1 MAAAASGSGATL
13 ADAMAARLA
22 AEPSRMERTLK
33 WLKWFYLKKP
43 LGAISM
49 TIYVII
55 VLTAL
60 GATTNLIVPQDP
72 IQVNGSDRLKGW
84 FYNSPRTD
92 NTYVM
97 GTDELGRDLFS
108 RLIKGAEI
116 SVYFSL
122 FVTTFSVLVGGT
134 VGLIS
139 AYMGGWVDNLVQR
152 VVDGLQTIPFL
163 VLAVAIV
170 SILGPGLYQ
179 GLAAVTVTSVPRP
192 ARLIRGSVLS
202 AKENVWAEAAR
213 TLGASDRRIMFR
225 HILPNV
231 MAPMI
236 VLATFV
242 LATAVITEA
251 SLSFLGIGAQPPT
264 PSWGA
269 MLTGSGRQ
277 YFESHPRLAFI
288 PGLAISALVFSTNM
302 FGDAL
307 RDILDPRLRCRWR
320 HSMTRVY
327 S

>member
-1 MAAAASGSGATL
+1 MATAAPGSGATL

-55 VLTAL
+55 FLTAI
-60 GATTNLIVPQDP
+60 GASTNLIVPQDP
-72 IQVNGSDRLKGW
+72 IQVNGVDRLKGF
-84 FYNSPRTD
+84 FYNSPKTH
-92 NTYVM
+92 NTYVL

-139 AYMGGWVDNLVQR
+139 AYMGGIVDTLVQR

-179 GLAAVTVTSVPRP
+179 GLAAVTATSVPRP

-231 MAPMI
+231 LAPMI
-236 VLATFV
+236 VLATFI

-288 PGLAISALVFSTNM
+288 PGLAISSLVFSTNM
-302 FGDAL
+302 FGDSL
-307 RDILDPRLRCRWR
+307 RDILDPRLRGR
-320 HSMTRVY
+320 
-327 S
+327 

>member
-1 MAAAASGSGATL
+1 MAT
-13 ADAMAARLA
+13 RLVD
-22 AEPSRMERTLK
+22 EPSGFSRSMK
-33 WLKWFYLKKP
+33 WLRRFFRTKP

-49 TIYVII
+49 VIYLVIFF
-55 VLTAL
+55 TAI
-60 GATTNLIVPQDP
+60 GASTNLIVPQDP
-72 IQVNGSDRLKGW
+72 IQVNGADRLKPF
-84 FYNSPRTD
+84 FYTSPRTH
-92 NTYVM
+92 NTYVL

-116 SVYFSL
+116 SVFFSL
-122 FVTTFSVLVGGT
+122 VVTSFSILVGGT
-134 VGLIS
+134 IGLIS
-139 AYMGGWVDNLVQR
+139 AYMGGWGDTIVQR

-179 GLAAVTVTSVPRP
+179 GLFAVTVTSVPRP

-213 TLGASDRRIMFR
+213 TIGASNRRIMFR

-231 MAPMI
+231 LAPMI
-236 VLATFV
+236 VLATFI

-307 RDILDPRLRCRWR
+307 RDVLDPRLRGR
-320 HSMTRVY
+320 
-327 S
+327 

>member
-1 MAAAASGSGATL
+1 MATAASGSGATL

-22 AEPSRMERTLK
+22 AEPSRAERTFK
-33 WLKWFYLKKP
+33 WLRWFYRRKP

-49 TIYVII
+49 TIYII
-55 VLTAL
+55 IFATAV
-60 GATTNLIVPQDP
+60 GAATNVIVPQDP
-72 IQVNGSDRLKGW
+72 IQVNGADRLKGF
-84 FYNSPRTD
+84 FYTSPRTA
-92 NTYVM
+92 NTYVL
-97 GTDELGRDLFS
+97 GTDELGRDIFS
-108 RLIKGAEI
+108 RLVKGAQI
-116 SVYFSL
+116 SVFFSL
-122 FVTTFSVLVGGT
+122 VVTSFSVLVGGT
-134 VGLIS
+134 IGLIS
-139 AYMGGWVDNLVQR
+139 AYMGGWFDTLVQR
-152 VVDGLQTIPFL
+152 IVDGLQTIPFL

-170 SILGPGLYQ
+170 SIVGPGLYQ
-179 GLAAVTVTSVPRP
+179 GLFAVTATSVPRP

-231 MAPMI
+231 LAPMI
-236 VLATFV
+236 VLATFI

-288 PGLAISALVFSTNM
+288 PGIAISMLVFSTNM

-307 RDILDPRLRCRWR
+307 RDILDPRLRGR
-320 HSMTRVY
+320 
-327 S
+327 